1 MCAAGTVAVGG
12 EIADL
17 NCLPGGQIIRLG
29 NGVAYNFPSEENTS
43 FTQCA
48 CFRMPKHNEVFRLE
62 RNNEV
67 VAVASDRNLS
77 LKWTIDD
84 ARLCQH
90 PTTPLLTSCFP
101 TSRIRRTSD
110 RLTQDVAFRAGV
122 TKRQQKPQPACA
134 PDGAKLLDAVLVGA
148 LIFGYSD
155 RHDPPPHAVTQRRPW
170 IYFLA
175 LGG

>member
-1 MCAAGTVAVGG
+1 VGG

-134 PDGAKLLDAVLVGA
+134 PDGAKLWMLCPLE
-148 LIFGYSD
+148 
-155 RHDPPPHAVTQRRPW
+155 R
-170 IYFLA
+170 
-175 LGG
+175 

>member
-1 MCAAGTVAVGG
+1 MKSPSQRS

-48 CFRMPKHNEVFRLE
+48 CFRMPKHNKVFRLE
-62 RNNEV
+62 RDNEV

-84 ARLCQH
+84 TCLCQH
-90 PTTPLLTSCFP
+90 PSTPLLTSCFLP
-101 TSRIRRTSD
+101 RE
-110 RLTQDVAFRAGV
+110 
-122 TKRQQKPQPACA
+122 
-134 PDGAKLLDAVLVGA
+134 
-148 LIFGYSD
+148 
-155 RHDPPPHAVTQRRPW
+155 
-170 IYFLA
+170 
-175 LGG
+175 LGEQAID